1 MKRAFRSLVTAGCA
15 LAAAAALLSAGA
27 AIADDAVV
35 PAAAAAPA
43 FTQELADAIAN
54 QKIAL
59 DTLWVMIAAFLVFF
73 MNLGFA
79 LVESGF
85 CRAKNTVNILF
96 KNFAVFAVS
105 SIAFLVVG
113 FGLMFGNGNPLF
125 GTEGLWLVSGADNSP
140 ATAAAYQGVYG
151 ALNWTGV
158 PLWAKFFFQLVFAG
172 TAATIVSGAVAERI
186 KFKAFVVFTLFLV
199 GVIYPIGGHLVWG
212 GGWLASKGFLDF
224 AGSTVV
230 HSIGGW
236 AALVGILFLG
246 PRIGKYGPG
255 GKINAIPGHN
265 MTSAAIGVF
274 VLWFGWFGFNPGST
288 MAADAASI
296 AHVAVTTNV
305 AAAAG
310 TVSSMIAAWIF
321 LKKPDL
327 GITLNGCLA
336 GLVAITAGC
345 AFVSVMSSLIIGL
358 VAGLL
363 VVAAVVFFDKV
374 RIDDPV
380 GATAVHL
387 ANGVFGTIALGL
399 FSDPTVAPSAAVAKK
414 GLFLGGGMEQLGP
427 QLLGVGVVAALVLS
441 LSAVFWLVTKLV
453 SGGIRVTAEEEI
465 DGLDL
470 GEHGNVAYPDFQVRL
485 GGGAF
490 PAPAPLP
497 GEAPAPAGAAM
508 RVPGAA
514 AT

>member
-1 MKRAFRSLVTAGCA
+1 MEKA
-15 LAAAAALLSAGA
+15 LRRFVVLGRVLTAAALVAACGA
-27 AIADDAVV
+27 AFADEPA
-35 PAAAAAPA
+35 AAAAAPA
-43 FTQELADAIAN
+43 FTQEIADAVAS

-96 KNFAVFAVS
+96 KNFVVFAVS
-105 SIAFLVVG
+105 SIAFLVLG
-113 FGLMFGNGNPLF
+113 FGLMFGNGTPLF
-125 GTEGLWLVSGADNSP
+125 GTEGLFFAGGADNSP
-140 ATAAAYQGVYG
+140 AMGAAYQGVY
-151 ALNWTGV
+151 ASLNWTGV

-186 KFKAFVVFTLFLV
+186 KFKAFLIFTLFMV
-199 GVIYPIGGHLVWG
+199 AVIYPVGGHLIWG

-246 PRIGKYGPG
+246 PRIGKFGPG
-255 GKINAIPGHN
+255 KKINAIPGHN

-296 AHVAVTTNV
+296 AHVATTTNV

-310 TVSSMIAAWIF
+310 TISSMIAAWIF

-327 GITLNGCLA
+327 GITLNGALA

-345 AFVSVMSSLIIGL
+345 AFVSVVSSLIIGVL
-358 VAGLL
+358 AGLL
-363 VVAAVVFFDKV
+363 VVAAVLFFDKIRV
-374 RIDDPV
+374 DDPV

-399 FSDPTVAPSAAVAKK
+399 FSDPTVAPAAAAAKK

-427 QLLGVGVVAALVLS
+427 QLLGVGVVAAVVLS
-441 LSAVFWLVTKLV
+441 LSAVFWYATKLL
-453 SGGIRVTAEEEI
+453 SNGIRVTAEEEI
-465 DGLDL
+465 DGLDI
-470 GEHGNVAYPDFQVRL
+470 GEHGNVAYPDFQVHS
-485 GGGAF
+485 GGGF
-490 PAPAPLP
+490 PSAAPAR
-497 GEAPAPAGAAM
+497 APVAVAGAPV
-508 RVPGAA
+508 RVGPTA
-514 AT
+514 